1 MLVTTGERI
10 LKYRKEAGL
19 SQEELA
25 ERVGVSRQAVSKW
38 ETDAALPETEKLPRA
53 RAGLG
58 VSVDELLGN
67 DPEPEEGPPP
77 PLPYGGSYGRHDL
90 FGWVMRLI
98 ERKGYVAGYLLMA
111 WGALIILMVVGVS
124 VAWSHMLSDP
134 FGGMPEMGFSGMEL
148 PSAFRAVFIVPAIG
162 GVIGLALFIT
172 GVVVVV
178 KYKPKRK

>member
-1 MLVTTGERI
+1 MTTGERI

-19 SQEELA
+19 SQEELS

-38 ETDAALPETEKLPRA
+38 ELDAALPETEKLLALA
-53 RAGLG
+53 RVFG

-67 DPEPEEGPPP
+67 APEPEDAPSPPP
-77 PLPYGGSYGRHDL
+77 PDGGSYGRHDL

-134 FGGMPEMGFSGMEL
+134 FGGMPDMGFPDMEL
-148 PSAFRAVFIVPAIG
+148 PSAFRAVFIVPAVG
-162 GVIGLALFIT
+162 GVIGLALFVT

>member
-1 MLVTTGERI
+1 M
-10 LKYRKEAGL
+10 KYRKLAGL

-38 ETDAALPETEKLPRA
+38 ELDAALPETEKLIALA
-53 RAGLG
+53 RVFK

-67 DPEPEEGPPP
+67 TPEPEDASPPP
-77 PLPYGGSYGRHDL
+77 PSYGAYGRRDL

-98 ERKGYVAGYLLMA
+98 ERKGYVAGYILMA
-111 WGALIILMVVGVS
+111 WGAFVMLAVLGVGF
-124 VAWSHMLSDP
+124 AWSRMLSDP
-134 FGGMPEMGFSGMEL
+134 FGGVSEMGFSGMEL
-148 PSAFRAVFIVPAIG
+148 PSAFRAVFIVPALG
-162 GVIGLALFIT
+162 GLLGLAVFIT